1 MFRTEINIQPS
12 EHKFSLQ
19 SPILSIGSC
28 FADRMGERLSNSKFL
43 ALNNPFGVI
52 FNPISIF
59 RLLDQ
64 AVKTKPSD
72 TSLVVQSQG
81 MYYHYDV
88 HSEIF
93 GNSSVEVLA
102 KLDLLREETS
112 QFLQIADWLIITL
125 GTAFVYTKKDTGDIV
140 ANCHK
145 VPNSFFNKRLL
156 SVTEIEQGYESM
168 IDNLKRLNPNLK
180 VLLTVSPV
188 RHIKDTIELNSVS
201 KAILRLACENIIQN
215 HKNTFYFPSYEIM
228 MDDLRDYRF
237 YSADMVHTTEVAE
250 EYIWTKF
257 SETYM
262 GDETIEF
269 ISEWEKVRRSL
280 EHRPF
285 HPGSSN
291 HKSFLEK
298 TLEKLQK
305 LHFQADMTDEIEYI
319 EQQLKS

>member
-12 EHKFSLQ
+12 EHRIGLQ
-19 SPILSIGSC
+19 SPILSVGSC
-28 FADRMGERLSNSKFL
+28 FADRMGDRLSQNKFL

-64 AVKTKPSD
+64 AVKTSPSD

-81 MYYHYDV
+81 MFYHYDV
-88 HSEIF
+88 HSEIY

-102 KLDLLREETS
+102 KLDLLREETA

-125 GTAFVYTKKDTGDIV
+125 GTAFVYTKKDSGDIV

-156 SVTEIEQGYESM
+156 SIDEIEQGYDSM
-168 IDNLKRLNPNLK
+168 ISNLKKLNPGLK
-180 VLLTVSPV
+180 VLLTLSPV
-188 RHIKDTIELNSVS
+188 RHIKDTLELNSVS
-201 KAILRLACENIIQN
+201 KSLLRIACENIIRA
-215 HKNTFYFPSYEIM
+215 HANTFYFPSYEIM

-237 YSADMVHTTEVAE
+237 YASDMLHTNDVAE

-257 SETYM
+257 SEAYM
-262 GDETIEF
+262 EDETIEF

-291 HKSFLEK
+291 HRSFLEK

-305 LHFQADMTDEIEYI
+305 LHFQADMTDEIRHI
-319 EQQLKS
+319 EQQLKT

>member
-12 EHKFSLQ
+12 ENKFSLQ

-28 FADRMGERLSNSKFL
+28 FADRMGDRLSNSKFL

-64 AVKTKPSD
+64 AVKTKASD

-88 HSEIF
+88 HSEIY

-102 KLDLLREETS
+102 KLDLLREETA

-156 SVTEIEQGYESM
+156 SVDEIEQGYESM

-201 KAILRLACENIIQN
+201 KALLRVACENIIQK

-237 YSADMVHTTEVAE
+237 YSSDMLHTNDVAE

-262 GDETIEF
+262 EDETIEF

-291 HKSFLEK
+291 HRSFLEK

-305 LHFQADMTDEIEYI
+305 LHFQADMTDEIQFI